1 MSCHVGINI
10 PFVPWMVYGAVWG
23 ANLLQLLR
31 SDPEPERV
39 DLDAWESRLKTL
51 LRSNNS
57 ELLGCWTVVWEWRLV
72 TCFLFSQVL
81 LDVSVFS
88 YSEGHS

>member
-1 MSCHVGINI
+1 M
-10 PFVPWMVYGAVWG
+10 G

-31 SDPEPERV
+31 SDPEPEKV

-57 ELLGCWTVVWEWRLV
+57 ELLGCWTMSLGVAGVFRVLY
-72 TCFLFSQVL
+72 CFVL
-81 LDVSVFS
+81 PGFVGCQCV
-88 YSEGHS
+88 